1 MSDSASASSVGLSL
15 ICPEFEC
22 RASAGANWGHSWW
35 LAMARACVLVS
46 LLSACAAPLLRPTQ
60 TPEMPAIPAYTNP
73 VYNDDFPDPFVLRVG
88 SVYYAYATNVR
99 SNNVPVLRSTDLATW
114 ERLGDALPLLPT
126 WARSGASLTWA
137 PSVLPRSHR
146 YALYFTARDNASD
159 RQCIGRAIADAPDG
173 KFKDDSDR
181 PFICQTRLGGSIDPS
196 PFVDEDGAAWLL
208 WKNDGNCC
216 GLSVGL
222 WIQRLSDDGLS
233 LVGQPTELLRHDRA
247 WEAPLIEGPSMLK
260 HGGRYYLF
268 YSANWYESADYA
280 VGYAIAEAI
289 TGPYRKVTTDGPL
302 FAKRGNVAG
311 PGGQEF
317 FRDVKG
323 NQWMAYH
330 AWDARFVGYAKLG
343 RRGLRI
349 DRVTFVGDMPML
361 HGPTTGS

>member
-1 MSDSASASSVGLSL
+1 LVGLRLLSL
-15 ICPEFEC
+15 ELEH
-22 RASAGANWGHSWW
+22 RASAGANQGHSWRR
-35 LAMARACVLVS
+35 AMTCACVLIS
-46 LLSACAAPLLRPTQ
+46 LLSACAAPSLHPTP
-60 TPEMPAIPAYTNP
+60 TPDMPAGPTYTNP
-73 VYNDDFPDPFVLRVG
+73 VYDDDFPDPFVLRVG

-99 SNNVPVLRSTDLATW
+99 SNNVPVLRSTDLAIW
-114 ERLGDALPLLPT
+114 EKLGDALPLLPK

-137 PSVLPRSHR
+137 PSVLPRGHR
-146 YALYFTARDNASD
+146 YVLYFTARDHASD

-173 KFKDDSDR
+173 KFKDDSPR
-181 PFICQTRLGGSIDPS
+181 PFICQADLGGSIDPS
-196 PFVDEDGAAWLL
+196 PFVDEDSSAWLL

-222 WIQRLSDDGLS
+222 WIQQLSDDGLS
-233 LVGQPTELLRHDRA
+233 LVGRPVELLRHDRA

-280 VGYAIAEAI
+280 VGYAVAEAI
-289 TGPYRKVTTDGPL
+289 TGPYRKMTTDGPL
-302 FAKRGNVAG
+302 FAGRGDVAG

-323 NQWMAYH
+323 NLWMAYH

-343 RRGLRI
+343 RRSLRI
-349 DRVTFVGDMPML
+349 DRVTFVGDTPML
-361 HGPTTGS
+361 HGPTTGPQPLH